1 MKSVCFYLRI
11 EIRVFAMTDEQP
23 ITNSCVSN
31 VRVSSTHRLI
41 RPIDLLQELPISEA
55 IHQHVLEVRNTIHDI
70 LTGTDQRPLVIVGPC
85 SIHSPA
91 AAMEYA
97 QRLKPLVDALSDRL
111 YIVMRVY
118 FEKPRT
124 TIGWKGLINDP
135 EMNGSF
141 DMGKGLHLARQLLL
155 DINALGVATATE
167 ILEPFT
173 PQYIGDLLGWVAIGA
188 RTTESQTHRQMASGL
203 SAPVGFKNS
212 TDGNTKV
219 AVDAMLAAASSH
231 TFLGINELGETSIV
245 ETTGNSDTHLILR
258 GGSQGANYD
267 QQDVFNAAEMLQSKQ
282 LNSRLMVDCSHA
294 NSGKDYTRQV
304 MVWDNLIQQICRARS
319 DGAQSYIL
327 GAMLE
332 SHINAGRQ
340 DIKGDLAYG
349 VSVTDACIDWQTT
362 EQLLVKGF
370 EELR

>member
-1 MKSVCFYLRI
+1 M
-11 EIRVFAMTDEQP
+11 P
-23 ITNSCVSN
+23 VS
-31 VRVSSTHRLI
+31 
-41 RPIDLLQELPISEA
+41 DA
-55 IHQHVLEVRNTIHDI
+55 IYDHVLKVRQTIHDI
-70 LTGTDQRPLVIVGPC
+70 IIGMDQRPLVIVGPC
-85 SIHSPA
+85 SIHDPA
-91 AAMEYA
+91 AAMDYA
-97 QRLKPLVDALSDRL
+97 NRLKPLADAVSDRL
-111 YIVMRVY
+111 YVVMRVY

-141 DMGKGLHLARQLLL
+141 DMGKGLRLARELLL
-155 DINALGVATATE
+155 EVNALGLATATE

-219 AVDAMLAAASSH
+219 AIDAMLAAASKH

-258 GGSQGANYD
+258 GGSRGANYD
-267 QQDVFNAAEMLQSKQ
+267 RHEVLKAAEMLSSKG
-282 LNSRLMVDCSHA
+282 LNASLMVDCSHA
-294 NSGKDYTRQV
+294 NSGKNYSRQV
-304 MVWDNLIQQICRARS
+304 MVWDNLMEQISRAREK
-319 DGAQSYIL
+319 GGESYIL

-340 DIKGDLAYG
+340 DIGGDLAYG
-349 VSVTDACIDWQTT
+349 VSVTDACIDWKTT
-362 EQLLVKGF
+362 EQLLQRGYRQ
-370 EELR
+370 LG

>member
-1 MKSVCFYLRI
+1 
-11 EIRVFAMTDEQP
+11 MTAEQAL
-23 ITNSCVSN
+23 IDSRVSN
-31 VRVSSTHRLI
+31 VRVSTTHRLI
-41 RPIDLLQELPISEA
+41 RPLDLLTEMPITDA
-55 IHQHVLEVRNTIHDI
+55 IYEHVLQVRGTIHDI
-70 LTGTDQRPLVIVGPC
+70 LNGDDPRPLVIVGPC
-85 SIHSPA
+85 SIHDPA
-91 AAMEYA
+91 AAMDYA
-97 QRLKPLVDALSDRL
+97 KRLKPLADALCDRL
-111 YIVMRVY
+111 YVVMRVY

-141 DMGKGLHLARQLLL
+141 DMDKGLRLARELLL
-155 DINALGVATATE
+155 DINDMGVATATE
-167 ILEPFT
+167 ILEPVT

-219 AVDAMLAAASSH
+219 AVDAMLSAASSH
-231 TFLGINELGETSIV
+231 TFLGINEFGETSIV

-258 GGSQGANYD
+258 GGSRGTNYD
-267 QQDVFNAAEMLQSKQ
+267 QQDVFEAAEMLRAKS
-282 LNSRLMVDCSHA
+282 LNPSVMVDCSHA
-294 NSGKDYTRQV
+294 NSGKNYTRQV
-304 MVWDNLIQQICRARS
+304 MVWDNLIEQICDARD
-319 DGAQSYIL
+319 DGRQSHIL

-340 DIKGDLAYG
+340 EIQDNLTYG

-362 EQLLVKGF
+362 EQLLQRGYQA
-370 EELR
+370 LG

>member
-1 MKSVCFYLRI
+1 MSAERQK
-11 EIRVFAMTDEQP
+11 TD
-23 ITNSCVSN
+23 SRVSN
-31 VRVSSTHRLI
+31 TRISSTHRLI
-41 RPIDLLQELPISEA
+41 RPLDLLGELPISNSIYE
-55 IHQHVLEVRNTIHDI
+55 HVLEVRNTLHDI
-70 LTGTDQRPLVIVGPC
+70 LSGDDLRPMVIVGPC
-85 SIHSPA
+85 SIHDPA
-91 AAMEYA
+91 AAMDYA
-97 QRLKPLVDALSDRL
+97 QRLKPLAEALSDRL

-141 DMGKGLHLARQLLL
+141 DMGKGLRLARQLLL
-155 DINALGVATATE
+155 DINNLGLATATE

-212 TDGNTKV
+212 TDGNIKV
-219 AVDAMLAAASSH
+219 ALDAMLSAASPH

-258 GGSQGANYD
+258 GGSRGANYD
-267 QQDVFNAAEMLQSKQ
+267 EADVHKTAEMLDSKG

-294 NSGKDYTRQV
+294 NSGKDHTRQV
-304 MVWDNLIQQICRARS
+304 LVWNNLVNQICRARS
-319 DGAQSYIL
+319 DNEQSHIL

-332 SHINAGRQ
+332 SNIHAGKQEIN
-340 DIKGDLAYG
+340 DELAYG
-349 VSVTDACIDWQTT
+349 ISVTDACIDWKTT
-362 EQLLVKGF
+362 EQLLLISCD
-370 EELR
+370 ELR

>member
-1 MKSVCFYLRI
+1 
-11 EIRVFAMTDEQP
+11 MTGQQP
-23 ITNSCVSN
+23 TIDNRVSN
-31 VRVSSTHRLI
+31 IRVSSTHRLI
-41 RPIDLLQELPISEA
+41 RPIDLLQEMPISETVNE
-55 IHQHVLEVRNTIHDI
+55 HVLKVRNTIHDI
-70 LTGTDQRPLVIVGPC
+70 LSGADERPLVIVGPC
-85 SIHSPA
+85 SIHDPA
-91 AAMEYA
+91 AAMDYA
-97 QRLKPLVDALSDRL
+97 RRLKPVADALSDRL
-111 YIVMRVY
+111 YIVMRIY

-141 DMGKGLHLARQLLL
+141 DMGKGLRLARQLLL
-155 DINALGVATATE
+155 DINALGLATATE
-167 ILEPFT
+167 VLEPFT

-219 AVDAMLAAASSH
+219 AVDAMLSAASSH

-245 ETTGNSDTHLILR
+245 ETTGNGDTHMILR
-258 GGSQGANYD
+258 GGSRGANYD
-267 QQDVFNAAEMLQSKQ
+267 QQDVFEAVEMLRSKQ
-282 LNSRLMVDCSHA
+282 LNPRLMVDCSHA

-319 DGAQSYIL
+319 DGDPSYIL

-340 DIKGDLAYG
+340 DIKADLAYG
-349 VSVTDACIDWQTT
+349 VSVTDACIDWNTT
-362 EQLLVKGF
+362 QQLLQRGYQA
-370 EELR
+370 LA

>member
-1 MKSVCFYLRI
+1 MSAERQK
-11 EIRVFAMTDEQP
+11 TD
-23 ITNSCVSN
+23 SRVSN
-31 VRVSSTHRLI
+31 TRISSTHRLI
-41 RPIDLLQELPISEA
+41 RPLDLLGELPISNSIYE
-55 IHQHVLEVRNTIHDI
+55 HVLEVRNTLHDI
-70 LTGTDQRPLVIVGPC
+70 LSGDDLRPMVIVGPC
-85 SIHSPA
+85 SIHDPA
-91 AAMEYA
+91 AAMDYA
-97 QRLKPLVDALSDRL
+97 QRLKPLAEALSDRL

-141 DMGKGLHLARQLLL
+141 DMGKGLRLARQLLL
-155 DINALGVATATE
+155 DINNLGLATATE

-212 TDGNTKV
+212 TDGNIKV
-219 AVDAMLAAASSH
+219 ALDAMLSAASPH

-258 GGSQGANYD
+258 GGSRGANYD
-267 QQDVFNAAEMLQSKQ
+267 EADVYKTAEMLDSKG

-294 NSGKDYTRQV
+294 NSGIDHTRQV
-304 MVWDNLIQQICRARS
+304 LVWDNLVSQICRARN
-319 DGAQSYIL
+319 DNEQPLIL

-332 SHINAGRQ
+332 SNIHAGKQEIR
-340 DIKGDLAYG
+340 DELAYG
-349 VSVTDACIDWQTT
+349 VSVTDACIDWKTT
-362 EQLLVKGF
+362 EQLLLKGYN
-370 EELR
+370 ELK

>member
-1 MKSVCFYLRI
+1 MPDSR
-11 EIRVFAMTDEQP
+11 
-23 ITNSCVSN
+23 VSN
-31 VRVSSTHRLI
+31 TRVSSTHRLI
-41 RPIDLLQELPISEA
+41 RPLDLLHEMPVSDA
-55 IHQHVLEVRNTIHDI
+55 IYEHVLKVRETIHGIISGSD
-70 LTGTDQRPLVIVGPC
+70 TRPLVIVGPC
-85 SIHSPA
+85 SIHDPV
-91 AAMEYA
+91 AAMDYA
-97 QRLKPLVDALSDRL
+97 RRLKPLADAVSDQL
-111 YIVMRVY
+111 YVVMRVY

-141 DMGKGLHLARQLLL
+141 DMGRGLRLARQLLL
-155 DINALGVATATE
+155 DINGLGLPTATE

-245 ETTGNSDTHLILR
+245 ETSGNSDTHLILR
-258 GGSQGANYD
+258 GGSRGTNYD
-267 QQDVFNAAEMLQSKQ
+267 QQEVLKAAQMLLSKK
-282 LNSRLMVDCSHA
+282 LNPRLMVDCSHA
-294 NSGKDYTRQV
+294 NSGNNYSRQV
-304 MVWDNLIQQICRARS
+304 SVWCNLVDQIKSARS
-319 DGAQSYIL
+319 AREPSYVL

-332 SHINAGRQ
+332 SNINAGRQ
-340 DIKGDLAYG
+340 DIDGDLAYG
-349 VSVTDACIDWQTT
+349 VSVTDACIDWRTT
-362 EQLLVKGF
+362 EAQLLNGC
-370 EELR
+370 EELRRTGTVLGRE

>member
-1 MKSVCFYLRI
+1 MADKQTLADSR
-11 EIRVFAMTDEQP
+11 
-23 ITNSCVSN
+23 VSN
-31 VRVSSTHRLI
+31 TRVSATHRLI
-41 RPIDLLQELPISEA
+41 RPLDLLREMPVSDAVYE
-55 IHQHVLEVRNTIHDI
+55 HVLEVRETIHRIVNGGD
-70 LTGTDQRPLVIVGPC
+70 DRPLVIVGPC
-85 SIHSPA
+85 SIHDPV
-91 AAMEYA
+91 AAMDYA
-97 QRLKPLVDALSDRL
+97 RRLKPLAASVSDRL
-111 YIVMRVY
+111 YVVMRVY

-124 TIGWKGLINDP
+124 TVGWKGLINDP
-135 EMNGSF
+135 ALNGSF
-141 DMGKGLHLARQLLL
+141 DMGRGLRLARQLLL
-155 DINALGVATATE
+155 DINGLGLPTATE

-258 GGSQGANYD
+258 GGSRGTNYD
-267 QQDVFNAAEMLQSKQ
+267 QQEVFKAAEMLRSKN
-282 LNSRLMVDCSHA
+282 LNPRLMVDCSHA
-294 NSGKDYTRQV
+294 NSGKNYSRQV
-304 MVWDNLIQQICRARS
+304 MVWDNLIDQIREARS
-319 DGAQSYIL
+319 NSEPSYIL

-340 DIKGDLAYG
+340 DIEDDLAYG
-349 VSVTDACIDWQTT
+349 VSITDACIDWETT
-362 EQLLVKGF
+362 EELLQRGYRQLG
-370 EELR
+370 

>member
-1 MKSVCFYLRI
+1 M
-11 EIRVFAMTDEQP
+11 
-23 ITNSCVSN
+23 
-31 VRVSSTHRLI
+31 
-41 RPIDLLQELPISEA
+41 PISEA
-55 IHQHVLEVRNTIHDI
+55 LNAHVLKVRDAIHHI
-70 LTGTDQRPLVIVGPC
+70 LSGTDQRPLVIVGPC
-85 SIHSPA
+85 SIHDPA
-91 AAMEYA
+91 AAMDYA
-97 QRLKPLVDALSDRL
+97 QRLKPVADALSDRL
-111 YIVMRVY
+111 YVVMRVY

-141 DMGKGLHLARQLLL
+141 DMGKGLRLARQLLL
-155 DINALGVATATE
+155 DINSLGLATATE

-219 AVDAMLAAASSH
+219 AVDAMLSAASSH

-245 ETTGNSDTHLILR
+245 ETSGNSDTHLILR
-258 GGSQGANYD
+258 GGSQGSNYD
-267 QQDVFNAAEMLQSKQ
+267 QQDVFKAAEMLRSKR
-282 LNSRLMVDCSHA
+282 LNPRLMVDCSHA

-304 MVWDNLIQQICRARS
+304 MVWDDLMQQICRGRDDAGQS
-319 DGAQSYIL
+319 DIL

-332 SHINAGRQ
+332 SHIHAGRQ
-340 DIKGDLAYG
+340 EISDDLAYG
-349 VSVTDACIDWQTT
+349 VSVTDPCIDWQTT
-362 EQLLVKGF
+362 EQLL
-370 EELR
+370 LRGYQALA

>member
-1 MKSVCFYLRI
+1 
-11 EIRVFAMTDEQP
+11 MTGQQP
-23 ITNSCVSN
+23 TIDSRVSN
-31 VRVSSTHRLI
+31 IRVSSTHRLI
-41 RPIDLLQELPISEA
+41 RPIDLLREMPVSDAVNE
-55 IHQHVLEVRNTIHDI
+55 HVLKVRNTIHDI
-70 LTGTDQRPLVIVGPC
+70 LTGADQRPLVIVGPC
-85 SIHSPA
+85 SIHDPA
-91 AAMEYA
+91 AAMDYA
-97 QRLKPLVDALSDRL
+97 QRLKPVADALSDRL

-141 DMGKGLHLARQLLL
+141 DMGKGLRLARQLLL
-155 DINALGVATATE
+155 DINALGLATATE

-219 AVDAMLAAASSH
+219 AVEAMLAAASSH

-245 ETTGNSDTHLILR
+245 ETTGNRDTHLILR
-258 GGSQGANYD
+258 GGSRGANYD
-267 QQDVFNAAEMLQSKQ
+267 QQDVFKAAEMLRSKQ
-282 LNSRLMVDCSHA
+282 LNPRLMVDCSHA

-304 MVWDNLIQQICRARS
+304 MVWDNLMQQICRARN
-319 DGAQSYIL
+319 DAVESYIL

-340 DIKGDLAYG
+340 DINADLAYG
-349 VSVTDACIDWQTT
+349 VSVTDACIDWNTT
-362 EQLLVKGF
+362 QQLLQRGYQA
-370 EELR
+370 LA

>member
-1 MKSVCFYLRI
+1 
-11 EIRVFAMTDEQP
+11 MTGEQP
-23 ITNSCVSN
+23 MTNSRVSN
-31 VRVSSTHRLI
+31 TRVSSTHRLI
-41 RPIDLLQELPISEA
+41 RPLDLLDELPISES
-55 IHQHVLEVRNTIHDI
+55 IDEHVLEVRNTIHGI
-70 LTGTDQRPLVIVGPC
+70 LTGIDQRPLVIVGPC
-85 SIHSPA
+85 SIHDPI
-91 AAMEYA
+91 AAMDYA
-97 QRLKPLVDALSDRL
+97 QRLKPLADALSDQL

-141 DMGKGLHLARQLLL
+141 DMGKGLRLARQLLL
-155 DINALGVATATE
+155 DINDLGLATATE

-219 AVDAMLAAASSH
+219 AVDAMLSAASPH

-245 ETTGNSDTHLILR
+245 ETAGNRDTHLILR
-258 GGSQGANYD
+258 GGSRGTNYD
-267 QQDVFNAAEMLQSKQ
+267 QQDVFEAAEMLSSKA
-282 LNSRLMVDCSHA
+282 LNPSVMVDCSHA
-294 NSGKDYTRQV
+294 NSGKNYTRQV
-304 MVWDNLIQQICRARS
+304 MVWDNLIEQIC
-319 DGAQSYIL
+319 GAKSKGGQSYVL

-332 SHINAGRQ
+332 SNINAGRQ
-340 DIKGDLAYG
+340 DIKADLEYG
-349 VSVTDACIDWQTT
+349 VSVTDACIDWKTT
-362 EQLLVKGF
+362 ETLLQRGYQA
-370 EELR
+370 LA

>member
-1 MKSVCFYLRI
+1 MKGQQATTESRVSN
-11 EIRVFAMTDEQP
+11 IRVST
-23 ITNSCVSN
+23 
-31 VRVSSTHRLI
+31 THRLI
-41 RPIDLLQELPISEA
+41 RPIDLLREMPVSDAVNE
-55 IHQHVLEVRNTIHDI
+55 HVLKVRATIHEI
-70 LTGTDQRPLVIVGPC
+70 LTGADRRPLVIVGPC
-85 SIHSPA
+85 SIHSPD
-91 AAMEYA
+91 AAMDYA
-97 QRLKPLVDALSDRL
+97 RRLKPVADALSDRL

-124 TIGWKGLINDP
+124 TIGWKGFINDP

-141 DMGKGLHLARQLLL
+141 DMAKGLRLARQLLL
-155 DINALGVATATE
+155 DINALGLATATE

-219 AVDAMLAAASSH
+219 AVEAMLAAASSH

-245 ETTGNSDTHLILR
+245 ETTGNRDTHLILR
-258 GGSQGANYD
+258 GGSRGSNYD
-267 QQDVFNAAEMLQSKQ
+267 QQDVLNAAEMLRSKQ
-282 LNSRLMVDCSHA
+282 LNPRLMVDCSHA

-304 MVWDNLIQQICRARS
+304 MVWDNLIQQICQARS
-319 DGAQSYIL
+319 DADQSLIL

-340 DIKGDLAYG
+340 DIDGDLAYG
-349 VSVTDACIDWQTT
+349 VSVTDACIDWDTT
-362 EQLLVKGF
+362 LQLLQRGYQA
-370 EELR
+370 LA

>member
-1 MKSVCFYLRI
+1 
-11 EIRVFAMTDEQP
+11 MTVERP
-23 ITNSCVSN
+23 IIDSRVSN
-31 VRVSSTHRLI
+31 IRVSSTHRLI
-41 RPIDLLQELPISEA
+41 RPLDLLQEMPIGDTLYE
-55 IHQHVLEVRNTIHDI
+55 HVLKVRNTIHNIIAGD
-70 LTGTDQRPLVIVGPC
+70 DQRPLVIVGPC
-85 SIHSPA
+85 SIHDPS
-91 AAMEYA
+91 AAMDYA
-97 QRLKPLVDALSDRL
+97 QRLKPLADALSDRL

-141 DMGKGLHLARQLLL
+141 DMGKGLHLARKLLL
-155 DINALGVATATE
+155 DINGLGLATATE

-219 AVDAMLAAASSH
+219 AVDAMLSAASSH
-231 TFLGINELGETSIV
+231 TFLGINEHGETSIV

-267 QQDVFNAAEMLQSKQ
+267 QQDVFKAAEMLRSKA
-282 LNSRLMVDCSHA
+282 LNPRLMVDCSHA
-294 NSGKDYTRQV
+294 NSGKNYTRQV
-304 MVWDNLIQQICRARS
+304 MVWDNLIAQICRARS
-319 DGAQSYIL
+319 DGEPSYIL

-340 DIKGDLAYG
+340 DIKGDLDYG
-349 VSVTDACIDWQTT
+349 VSVTDACIDWKTT
-362 EQLLVKGF
+362 EQLLRRGYQ
-370 EELR
+370 ELG